1 MGKADLQVHT
11 RLGDG
16 LDDVETILEHIE
28 TRTDLD
34 VVAITDHDDVRSSF
48 ALRDLAARRGARV
61 RVVAGSEVTTR
72 AGHLLALFIEEQVPV
87 LRPLAETVRLIHER
101 GGLAIV
107 PHPLSYLTFSVG
119 ERALRRLVASGE
131 RVDGVEVLNPT
142 LAGRV
147 RATRARTLN
156 AELLGAA
163 ETGSS
168 DAHRAALVGT
178 AWTEFQGTSPAD
190 LRRAI
195 VERRTKADGR
205 VWTMREHLDGAA
217 RQQWRSLVVNPTR
230 WVRRLVVKR

>member
-48 ALRDLAARRGARV
+48 ALRDLATRRGARV

-107 PHPLSYLTFSVG
+107 PHPLSYLTFSIG

-230 WVRRLVVKR
+230 WVRRLVIKR